1 MGNLLAYEDVGD
13 ILYDAGCPDE
23 FVQQFLSAMKSGN
36 IKDQFRLLKIQRC
49 SQLEKVHLEEKHL
62 DILDYLRYQIEKQ
75 ERDETKRS
83 D

>member
-36 IKDQFRLLKIQRC
+36 IKD
-49 SQLEKVHLEEKHL
+49 
-62 DILDYLRYQIEKQ
+62 
-75 ERDETKRS
+75 
-83 D
+83 